1 MLMAITGYSIFGFSF
16 LFSKIAMNVAEPFVL
31 LAVRFTV
38 AVAFMSLL
46 RIFKLVQ
53 CDLHGK
59 DIRPLILLGLIEPVA
74 YFLCESYGIKLTSSS
89 FAGIIIALIPIA
101 GIALGR
107 IILNEHPGLYRV
119 CYSLLSVLG
128 VMVLT
133 LGNDVGGFQWLGFIL
148 LLGAVFTGAMF
159 SIQSRRVAD
168 RFTAFERTY
177 VMFCVGMVFFDV
189 LALIRVGGD
198 MQLWITPL
206 TDLSFWISIIYL
218 ACISSVG
225 AFMLLN
231 KALDVLDVTH
241 ALAFSNLSTVI
252 SVLAG
257 IVLLHEHFTLIQAVG
272 IVMVIFGVYKV
283 NK

>member
-53 CDLHGK
+53 CNLHGK

-107 IILNEHPGLYRV
+107 IILNEHPELYRV

-177 VMFCVGMVFFDV
+177 VMFCVGMVFFDI

-198 MQLWITPL
+198 TQLWITPL
-206 TDLSFWISIIYL
+206 TNLSFWLSIIYL

-257 IVLLHEHFTLIQAVG
+257 IVLLHEHFSLIQAVG